1 MARAERLLLLL
12 EELRRHRRPVT
23 GRDLAQRLN
32 ISLRTLYRDI
42 DSLRA
47 EGAVIEGEAGLGYVL
62 RPGFTLPPLMFQAE
76 EIEALLLGARWVAGA
91 TDAAMAAAAARAMA
105 RIEAVL
111 PPELAE
117 SVQAGNL
124 LVASRTA
131 VDDSAYAV
139 TAKDV
144 RACLRAGCKVRI
156 AYVDA
161 DGRSTGRVIWPIAL
175 GYLEGCRVL
184 AAWCETRQDFR
195 HFRLD
200 RMQAWQVLE
209 DRVPRRGAV
218 LLAEWRRKEGIPLP
232 PF

>member
-1 MARAERLLLLL
+1 MSRAERLLHLM
-12 EELRRHRRPVT
+12 EELRR
-23 GRDLAQRLN
+23 QRLPVSGGLLAERLGV
-32 ISLRTLYRDI
+32 SLRTVYRDI

-62 RPGFTLPPLMFQAE
+62 RPGFTLPPLMFQGE
-76 EIEALLLGARWVAGA
+76 EIEALLLGARWVAGT
-91 TDAAMAAAAARAMA
+91 TDDAMASAAARAMA

-111 PPELAE
+111 PPELVE
-117 SVQAGNL
+117 RMRAGNL
-124 LVASRTA
+124 LVASRKA
-131 VDDSAYAV
+131 VDDSTHAV

-144 RACLRAGCKVRI
+144 RECLHAQCKVRI

-161 DGRSTGRVIWPIAL
+161 DGRSSQRVIWPIAL

-200 RMQAWQVLE
+200 RLQQWEKLNERM
-209 DRVPRRGAV
+209 PKRGAV
-218 LLAEWRRKEGIPLP
+218 LLAEWRRKEGIPNP